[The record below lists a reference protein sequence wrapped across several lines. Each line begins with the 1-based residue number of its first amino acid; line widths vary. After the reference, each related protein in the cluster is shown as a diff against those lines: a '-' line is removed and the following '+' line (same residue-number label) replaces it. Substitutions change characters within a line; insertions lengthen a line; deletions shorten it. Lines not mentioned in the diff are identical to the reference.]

1 MADVMTERI
10 RSIQRCVG
18 VTFIAG
24 ALLIGFSIVAQ
35 PSFSDVN
42 VAKDVLDLVSKQ
54 DWSGWMML
62 HAVMIVGFAL
72 VTIGF
77 AAFGF
82 LLHLRGSSGSA
93 SVITASAV
101 AAGALWMDF
110 FAAEL
115 YGYRYLTNLYS
126 IDPSLAT
133 ALFTTVWFW
142 KLGGMVVAALLT
154 FLAVAFAGARGT
166 ARGLL
171 PVWLGWGGTL
181 FAIAGLAVYVFSFL
195 GSTTTGA
202 AINPMQSGGVRYGI
216 GLPLQLWLLGVGAW
230 MSYAYVNRISMAPP
244 APPAPREPVSRRPEG
259 ASRPEG
265 AAKPAA
271 PAGYTG
277 TGSPADR
284 GIYQGPGAPAEAPE
298 SPPVTKR
305 PPGSL
310 PHPALPPEE

>member
-42 VAKDVLDLVSKQ
+42 RADEVLGLIAKQ
-54 DWSGWMML
+54 GWGGWMTL
-62 HAVMIVGFAL
+62 HAVMILGFAL

-101 AAGALWMDF
+101 VAGSLWTGF

-142 KLGGMVVAALLT
+142 KMGAMVVAAALT

-195 GSTTTGA
+195 GSTATGA
-202 AINPMQSGGVRYGI
+202 PINPIQSGGVRYGI
-216 GLPLQLWLLGVGAW
+216 ALPLQLWLLGVGAW
-230 MSYAYVNRISMAPP
+230 MSYAYATGVSMAPP
-244 APPAPREPVSRRPEG
+244 APPAAREPVSRRPEG
-259 ASRPEG
+259 SGRS
-265 AAKPAA
+265 AA
-271 PAGYTG
+271 PGGSAG
-277 TGSPADR
+277 TGAP
-284 GIYQGPGAPAEAPE
+284 PAEPPE
-298 SPPVTKR
+298 PPPVTKR

>member
-18 VTFIAG
+18 ATFIAG

-35 PSFSDVN
+35 PAFSDVN
-42 VAKDVLDLVSKQ
+42 RADEVLGLIAKQ
-54 DWSGWMML
+54 GWGGWMTL

-72 VTIGF
+72 VAIGF

-101 AAGALWMDF
+101 AAGALWIGF

-133 ALFTTVWFW
+133 ALFSTVWFW
-142 KLGGMVVAALLT
+142 KLGGMAVAAVLT

-195 GSTTTGA
+195 GSTATGA
-202 AINPMQSGGVRYGI
+202 AINPIQSGGVRYGI

-230 MSYAYVNRISMAPP
+230 MSYAYATGISRAPP

-259 ASRPEG
+259 AARS
-265 AAKPAA
+265 AA
-271 PAGYTG
+271 PGGSSG
-277 TGSPADR
+277 TGSPA
-284 GIYQGPGAPAEAPE
+284 GAGGYTGPGAPPEAPE
-298 SPPVTKR
+298 PPPVTKR